1 MQKNIP
7 AYHIIRHDVPTIYF
21 IGVTTG
27 QSTIMRL
34 FPCWAAILGLE
45 DARLIGVDLPLQA
58 PMEQYR
64 EAVSHIKY
72 DPLLLGALI
81 TTHKVDLFNAAEDL
95 FDALDPYARLC
106 REVDCISK
114 RDGHL
119 VAHSLDP
126 LGSRR
131 ALQAILGP
139 HYWGRSGGHV
149 LSLGAGG
156 AGTAITV
163 NLLTQADLQ
172 DRPQRLIVVN
182 DHQYGLDR
190 LRSIVAQLDSTVVVE
205 YVLNTDP
212 QRNNALLATLPDG
225 SLVIN
230 ATGMGK
236 DRRGSP
242 FTDEG
247 LFPLHSV
254 AWDLNYRGELD
265 FLRQARTQA
274 QRRDVQVH
282 DGWDYFVVSWADHI
296 AEIFHLAIPPQQLAQ
311 LMAKAEEMRT

>member
-1 MQKNIP
+1 MQKNNP
-7 AYHIIRHDVPTIYF
+7 AYHITRQDIPTMYF
-21 IGVTTG
+21 IGVTTS
-27 QSTIMRL
+27 QSTITRL
-34 FPCWAAILGLE
+34 FPYWATILGLH
-45 DARLIGVDLPLQA
+45 ARLIGVDLPLQA

-64 EAVSHIKY
+64 EAVTQIKY
-72 DPLLLGALI
+72 DPLSMGALI
-81 TTHKVDLFNAAEDL
+81 TTHKINLFNAAEDL
-95 FDALDPYARLC
+95 FDALDPYAQLC

-119 VAHSLDP
+119 VAHSMDP

-131 ALQAILGP
+131 ALQTILGP
-139 HYWGRSGGHV
+139 HYWGRSDGHV
-149 LSLGAGG
+149 LCLGAGG

-190 LRSIVAQLDSTVVVE
+190 LRSIVAQIDYSVEIE
-205 YVLNTDP
+205 YVLNADP
-212 QRNNALLATLPDG
+212 HRNDALLATLPKG

-236 DRRGSP
+236 DRPGSP
-242 FTDEG
+242 VTDEG

-254 AWDLNYRGELD
+254 AWDLNYRGELE
-265 FLRQARTQA
+265 FLRQARAQA
-274 QRRDVQVH
+274 QRRHVQVH
-282 DGWDYFVVSWADHI
+282 DGWDYFLVSWADHI
-296 AEIFHLAIPPQQLAQ
+296 AEIFHLTITLHLLAQ
-311 LMAKAEEMRT
+311 LLAKAEEMRTR